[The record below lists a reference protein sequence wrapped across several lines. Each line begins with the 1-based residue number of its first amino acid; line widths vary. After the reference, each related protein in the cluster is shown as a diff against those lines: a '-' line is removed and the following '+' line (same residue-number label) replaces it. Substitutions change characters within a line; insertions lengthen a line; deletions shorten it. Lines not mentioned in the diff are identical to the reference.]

1 MRHQD
6 TLQAGRRHFLRF
18 IAGSLLGA
26 VAEATHAPACARGES
41 LQSMHRYNRG
51 VPSPSD
57 ATITIFLCGDVMTGR
72 GIDQV
77 LPHPG
82 DPTLHESWV
91 TDAAEYV
98 RIAERANGPIPGPVA
113 FGYPW
118 GEALEELARTKPD
131 VRLIN
136 LETAVTDR
144 DDWWPGKGIHYRMH
158 PRNVECL
165 SAAGVDCCA
174 LANNHVLDWGY
185 PGLEQTLETLAAAG
199 MRTCGAGRTL
209 AEAQAPAVLECPGK
223 GRVIVLALGHGS
235 SGIPGEWGARPDRP
249 GVDLLPDLTPTTVGR
264 IAERVRAVR
273 RAGDIVVASIHWGG
287 NWGYHIPAGQRRFA
301 RQLIDAAG
309 VDAVHGHSSHHPRGI
324 EVYREKPI
332 LYGCGDFLNDYEGI
346 SGQEAF
352 RGDLTLMYFL
362 TLDPASGRLLRLSL
376 VPLQIR
382 RFRLHRPSAADAAWL
397 REVMARECGRLG
409 TTVAGDDARRFEL
422 RWIKWD

>member
-1 MRHQD
+1 
-6 TLQAGRRHFLRF
+6 
-18 IAGSLLGA
+18 
-26 VAEATHAPACARGES
+26 
-41 LQSMHRYNRG
+41 
-51 VPSPSD
+51 
-57 ATITIFLCGDVMTGR
+57 MTGR

-82 DPTLHESWV
+82 DPALHESWV

-118 GEALEELARTKPD
+118 GEALEELARVRPD

-158 PRNVECL
+158 PRNAGCL
-165 SAAGVDCCA
+165 SAAGIDCCA

-209 AEAQAPAVLECPGK
+209 AEAQAPAILECPGK

-249 GVDLLPDLTPTTVGR
+249 GVDLLPDLSATTVGR
-264 IAERVRAVR
+264 IADRVRAVR

-309 VDAVHGHSSHHPRGI
+309 VDVVHGHSSHHPRGI

-346 SGQEAF
+346 GGQEAF

-362 TLDPASGRLLRLSL
+362 TLDPASGRLLGLSL

-382 RFRLHRPSAADAAWL
+382 RFRLHRPSAADTVWL
-397 REVMARECGRLG
+397 RAVMARECGRLG
-409 TTVAGDDARRFEL
+409 TTVAGDDPRRFEL

>member
-1 MRHQD
+1 MQGP
-6 TLQAGRRHFLRF
+6 TTSKPGRRRFLRLLG
-18 IAGSLLGA
+18 GSALGA
-26 VAEATHAPACARGES
+26 VTGAPFTRARARGER
-41 LQSMHRYNRG
+41 LQAMPRDNRSD
-51 VPSPSD
+51 PSP
-57 ATITIFLCGDVMTGR
+57 ATRPLTIFLCGDVMTGR
-72 GIDQV
+72 GIDQI

-91 TDAAEYV
+91 TDAAEYL

-118 GEALEELARTKPD
+118 GEALEELSRAKSD

-158 PRNVECL
+158 PRNAGCL
-165 SAAGVDCCA
+165 SAAGIDCCA

-199 MRTCGAGRTL
+199 IRTCGAGRTL
-209 AEAQAPAVLECPGK
+209 AEAQAPAILECPGK

-249 GVDLLPDLTPTTVGR
+249 GVDLLPDLSPTTVGR
-264 IAERVRAVR
+264 IADRVRTVR

-287 NWGYHIPAGQRRFA
+287 NWGYHIPAEQRRFA
-301 RQLIDAAG
+301 RRLIDDAG
-309 VDAVHGHSSHHPRGI
+309 VDVVHGHSSHHPRGI

-346 SGQEAF
+346 GGQEAF

-397 REVMARECGRLG
+397 RAVMARECGRLG
-409 TTVAGDDARRFEL
+409 TTVAGDDARRIEL
-422 RWIKWD
+422 RWIEWD